1 MGSISKYIARKLFIK
16 NRVKPIKGVLPM
28 VMTNDLIGQS
38 IILNGYYEKDLV
50 STIFNAFDFNPRDY
64 NCLDVGCNIG
74 NHAVQFKDHFKKVSG
89 FEPQKRTFKILT
101 LNTEHYDN
109 VNIYNFGLSS
119 SPGEFTLN
127 IPYAN
132 SGGGSH
138 VALPSEKHFYTENI
152 QLKVYDEE
160 FDEEIAF
167 VKIDVEGNEVDVIE
181 GMKKTIEK
189 YKPIISFEY
198 NRDQKNE
205 IIQLLNTL
213 GYTNFFKPK
222 SHFMNKVIGSD
233 NLYPP
238 KKLEEINLPYKKDC
252 SLLTTYREDSK
263 FRLKIN

>member
-1 MGSISKYIARKLFIK
+1 MGSISKYIARKLFLK
-16 NRVKPIKGVLPM
+16 NRVKPVKGVLPM

-38 IILNGYYEKDLV
+38 IILNGFYEKDLV
-50 STIFNAFDFNPRDY
+50 TTIFNAFDFDPSNC

-109 VNIYNFGLSS
+109 VHVHNFGLSS

-138 VALPSEKHFYTENI
+138 VALPSEKHYYVESI
-152 QLKVYDEE
+152 ELKVYDDE

-189 YKPIISFEY
+189 YKPVISFEY

-205 IIQLLNTL
+205 IINLLNTF
-213 GYTNFFKPK
+213 GYRDFFKPK
-222 SHFMNKVIGSD
+222 SHFMNKIIGSD

-238 KKLEEINLPYKKDC
+238 KKLEKVIMPYKKDC
-252 SLLTTYREDSK
+252 SLLTTFHPNSK
-263 FRLKIN
+263 FKLKL